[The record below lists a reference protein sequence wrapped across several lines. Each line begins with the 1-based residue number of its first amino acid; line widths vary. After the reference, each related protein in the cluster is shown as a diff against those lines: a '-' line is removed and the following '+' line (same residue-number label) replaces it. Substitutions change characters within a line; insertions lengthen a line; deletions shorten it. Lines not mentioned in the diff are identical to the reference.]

1 MLRPLHDYVI
11 LKKEK
16 IENTKESGI
25 ILSGSK
31 EDVSHQGVVYAVGPK
46 CENDLHE
53 GLMVIFKEYVGT
65 KINQNDEEY
74 IILKEEDILAIL
86 E

>member
-16 IENTKESGI
+16 IENTTASGI
-25 ILSGSK
+25 ILTGSK
-31 EDVSHQGVVYAVGPK
+31 EEVSHQGVVYAVGPK

-53 GLMVIFKEYVGT
+53 GF
-65 KINQNDEEY
+65 
-74 IILKEEDILAIL
+74 
-86 E
+86 

>member
-1 MLRPLHDYVI
+1 M
-11 LKKEK
+11 
-16 IENTKESGI
+16 
-25 ILSGSK
+25 
-31 EDVSHQGVVYAVGPK
+31 SHQGVVYAVGPK